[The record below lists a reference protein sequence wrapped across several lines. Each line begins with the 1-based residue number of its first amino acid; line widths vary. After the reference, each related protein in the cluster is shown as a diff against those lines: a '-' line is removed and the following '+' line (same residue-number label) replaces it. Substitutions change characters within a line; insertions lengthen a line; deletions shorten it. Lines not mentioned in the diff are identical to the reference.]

1 MIEYTFKVPFEDY
14 PAANG
19 DLLDGNAIINA
30 TKYDYEIVG
39 FEVFAGRNGFV
50 LVQIA
55 DQNLITQLRDYLMAR
70 TSWTDAADLEWRA
83 YFPPTPR
90 RPRLVPAWVE

>member
-1 MIEYTFKVPFEDY
+1 MIEHTYKVPFEDY

-19 DLLDGNAIINA
+19 DYLDGNAIIRA
-30 TKYDYEIVG
+30 SRYEWDIVG
-39 FEVFAGRNGFV
+39 IEVFAGRNGFV
-50 LVQIA
+50 LVEIA
-55 DQNLITQLRDYLMAR
+55 DHELITQIREYLEAR
-70 TSWTDAADLEWRA
+70 PSWTDAADLEWRA